1 MDPEHKGL
9 GPADLPVSEPE
20 AGEKFKSVRRVFR
33 IMDLVSRR
41 GEDLTA
47 KQLASEIDTSL
58 SSCYYLLNIL
68 ADEGYIEKLAQGGGY
83 RIGPAVSLLQE
94 GGSRNPRS
102 DFGHIVGPV
111 VDELARRSS
120 RCAYAAVLSDGE
132 AAVTRATAPPDSPP
146 VGVVEGFHGA
156 SHALALGKVL
166 VANMGPNGLRHY
178 MENHRREAFTPRTI
192 VRKDLLMSHLHKVRT
207 VGFATDFEEFA
218 ENLCCLAAPV
228 GRGVGRIE
236 GAIGVSTT
244 ARLIHKELQY
254 LVRLVQEAAEEA
266 SALLRQVPER

>member
-1 MDPEHKGL
+1 MKQERTRLDPED
-9 GPADLPVSEPE
+9 PPVSESD
-20 AGEKFKSVRRVFR
+20 AGPNKFKSVRRIFR
-33 IMDLVSRR
+33 IMELVSQR
-41 GEDLTA
+41 GEYLTA

-83 RIGPAVSLLQE
+83 RVGPAVSLIH
-94 GGSRNPRS
+94 GCSTDSRS
-102 DFGHIVGPV
+102 DFGQKVAPV
-111 VDELARRSS
+111 VDELAQRSN
-120 RCAYAAVLSDGE
+120 RYAYAAVLSDGE
-132 AAVTRATAPPDSPP
+132 AAVIRVTSPPDSPP

-166 VANMGPNGLRHY
+166 VANMGPKGLRHY
-178 MENHRREAFTPRTI
+178 MENHRLEAFTPRTI
-192 VRKDLLMSHLHKVRT
+192 VRPDLLRTHLHKVRT

-228 GRGVGRIE
+228 GYGIGRVE

-244 ARLIHKELQY
+244 ARLIHRELQH
-254 LVRLVQEAAEEA
+254 LIRLVQEAAEEA
-266 SALLRQVPER
+266 SAQLVRKKP

>member
-1 MDPEHKGL
+1 MDPEHTGF
-9 GPADLPVSEPE
+9 GPSDLPTSGPDP
-20 AGEKFKSVRRVFR
+20 GSKFKSVRRIFR
-33 IMDLVSRR
+33 IMEIVSQR
-41 GEDLTA
+41 GEELTA
-47 KQLASEIDTSL
+47 KQLSSEIDTSL

-83 RIGPAVSLLQE
+83 RIGPAVSLIH
-94 GGSRNPRS
+94 GCSTGSSN
-102 DFGHIVGPV
+102 DFDNKVAPI
-111 VDELARRSS
+111 VDELAQRSN
-120 RCAYAAVLSDGE
+120 RYAYAAVLSDGE
-132 AAVTRATAPPDSPP
+132 ATVTRATAPPESPP

-178 MENHRREAFTPRTI
+178 MENHKMEAFTPRTI
-192 VRKDLLMSHLHKVRT
+192 VRKDLLMTHLNKVRT

-228 GRGVGRIE
+228 GRGIGRME

-244 ARLIHKELQY
+244 ARLIHRELQY

-266 SALLRQVPER
+266 SAQLR